1 MSSEADAPISIACTS
16 CHNQVEKTREWLRAN
31 EEFKC
36 PTCGHSMKSERAA
49 VIRHIEAIQTAIA
62 EIGAGADSSASGKS
76 VSRRGVS
83 G

>member
-1 MSSEADAPISIACTS
+1 MANETDAPISIACTN
-16 CHNQVEKTREWLRAN
+16 CHNQVEKTREWLHAN

-36 PTCGHSMKSERAA
+36 PTCGHSMRSERAA
-49 VIRHIEAIQTAIA
+49 VVRHIEAIQKAIA
-62 EIGAGADSSASGKS
+62 EIGAGADSSASRKL